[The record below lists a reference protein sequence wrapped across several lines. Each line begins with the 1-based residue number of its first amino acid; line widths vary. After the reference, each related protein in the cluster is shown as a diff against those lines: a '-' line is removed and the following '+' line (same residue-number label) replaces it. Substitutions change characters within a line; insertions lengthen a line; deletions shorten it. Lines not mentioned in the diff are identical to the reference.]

1 MRMENYLTCGQ
12 VAKRLR
18 VSISTLKRWIHDPGL
33 DIDDLRNHN
42 GWRLFSEEQ
51 VDHLKEFKRQ
61 LKRNGKRFNNA
72 TLLPINDITEGIVV
86 RKTRMNA
93 EAKNGVAV

>member
-1 MRMENYLTCGQ
+1 
-12 VAKRLR
+12 
-18 VSISTLKRWIHDPGL
+18 
-33 DIDDLRNHN
+33 
-42 GWRLFSEEQ
+42 LFSEEQ